1 MTAFLYIPPRGRY
14 FEDGPADIGLLG
26 PGLTSLLALCIGRAR
41 CLRVPG
47 NLERLRRAAGRDAG
61 AGGGHVD
68 VFCGGLDGALAG
80 PLATWPTVA
89 GDICLAGSFAMWMRG
104 LRNELLWV
112 LGVQLLLS
120 LLMCGAAVRVWAAR
134 DLNELTTSD

>member
-1 MTAFLYIPPRGRY
+1 MTAFLNIPPRGRN

-26 PGLTSLLALCIGRAR
+26 PGLTSLL
-41 CLRVPG
+41 
-47 NLERLRRAAGRDAG
+47 
-61 AGGGHVD
+61 
-68 VFCGGLDGALAG
+68 ALAG

-112 LGVQLLLS
+112 LACS
-120 LLMCGAAVRVWAAR
+120 CCCHC
-134 DLNELTTSD
+134 